1 MDQEQLRK
9 RFKAGFLAASENF
22 DENVLNVDL
31 SGKSF
36 MLTGANTG
44 IGKSVTMELAK
55 RGGTVHMICQH
66 ADEKTRKEIVEKTGN
81 MNIHLHVLELS
92 KPREVYEFATKF
104 AKDWKELH
112 VLVNNAADVL
122 KTRDITEYGLETNF
136 AINTM
141 GPYLLTKTLLPTIN
155 RTPGSRVVMVSTG
168 GVYKEKLNLSDLNN
182 EHMEPFDGHDCYT
195 RSKRQQLIVNEM
207 WAKEYP
213 NVHFSTMRPGIVD
226 TPSLCKYLPVERIQ
240 IMRAN
245 DILRTPEQGA
255 DTIVWLCAAEKVA
268 QQPSAQFYLDRS
280 VVPEHLPGLDT
291 DSSFEEKRQ
300 LMRYLEKLADDVRK
314 DA

>member
-1 MDQEQLRK
+1 MDKLTDFEP
-9 RFKAGFLAASENF
+9 GFLAASKNF
-22 DENVLNVDL
+22 DENDLKVDL

-55 RGGTVHMICQH
+55 RGGTVHMLCQY
-66 ADEKTRKEIVEKTGN
+66 ADEETRKEVVEKTGN
-81 MNIHLHVLELS
+81 ENIHLHVLELS

-112 VLVNNAADVL
+112 VLVNNAADVVY
-122 KTRDITEYGLETNF
+122 TREITDFGFEKNF

-155 RTPGSRVVMVSTG
+155 KTPGSRVIMVSTC
-168 GVYKEKLNLSDLNN
+168 GVYPEKLNLSDLNN
-182 EHMEPFDGHDCYT
+182 ENMEPFDGHDCYA
-195 RSKRQQLIVNEM
+195 RGKRQQLIMTEM

-213 NVHFSTMRPGIVD
+213 NVHFSAMRPGITD
-226 TPSLCKYLPVERIQ
+226 TPLLYKFLRVTKRTRDGKSKL
-240 IMRAN
+240 RA
-245 DILRTPEQGA
+245 PEQGA
-255 DTIVWLCAAEKVA
+255 DTVVWLCVAEKVA
-268 QQPSAQFYLDRS
+268 QQPSAQLYLDRS
-280 VVPEHLPGLDT
+280 VISMHKPELDT
-291 DSSFEEKRQ
+291 DSPLEEKQQ
-300 LMRYLEKLADDVRK
+300 LMRTLEKLADDVRK

>member
-1 MDQEQLRK
+1 MEKLAD
-9 RFKAGFLAASENF
+9 FKPEFLAASKNF
-22 DENVLNVDL
+22 DENDLKVDL

-55 RGGTVHMICQH
+55 RGGTVHMLCQY
-66 ADEKTRKEIVEKTGN
+66 ADEETRKEVVEKTGN
-81 MNIHLHVLELS
+81 ENIHLHVLELS

-112 VLVNNAADVL
+112 VLVNNAADIIY
-122 KTRDITEYGLETNF
+122 TREITDFGFEQNF

-155 RTPGSRVVMVSTG
+155 KTPGSRVVMVSTC
-168 GVYKEKLNLSDLNN
+168 GVYPEKLNLSDLNN

-195 RSKRQQLIVNEM
+195 RSKRQQLIMTEM

-213 NVHFSTMRPGIVD
+213 NVHFSAMRPGITD
-226 TPSLCKYLPVERIQ
+226 TPLLYKFLGLRVTERDRGKGKL
-240 IMRAN
+240 RA
-245 DILRTPEQGA
+245 PEQGA
-255 DTIVWLCAAEKVA
+255 DTVVWLCVAEKVA
-268 QQPSAQFYLDRS
+268 QRPSAQFYLDRS
-280 VVPEHLPGLDT
+280 VISMHKPELDT
-291 DSSFEEKRQ
+291 DSPLEEKQQ
-300 LMRYLEKLADDVRK
+300 LMRTLEKLADDVRR